1 MIDNKTTTF
10 LQAIQQHLTS
20 TSEVYIQ
27 GSTVTMYAI
36 KTILQLHQA
45 PRHISILI
53 SDDNANNIIDADEDA
68 VSRNQLNAHF
78 VHQQVSHTISE
89 TVAIRQGFCGL
100 NTVLIKTDD
109 RVHSFLF
116 TSPVVSPQ
124 LLGVQ
129 PSTTPVIITPI
140 DGAAAE
146 QHLALFLDY
155 WNDSPDIGPTLLH
168 KINTVTAKATPV
180 DQYHYTLQHVF
191 HDFQRVK
198 RQESIERSGYF
209 KSKIWQLLYNF
220 QKDAVLGAID
230 KIEKYGGCI
239 IADSVGLGKTFE
251 ALGVMKYYQ
260 QRNDRVLVLC
270 PKRLYENWAVYRSSD
285 RRNILIDD
293 RFNYD
298 LLFHTDLTRY
308 DGMSNG
314 VDLENFYWENF
325 DLIVIDESHNFRN
338 NNPSNQRKTRY
349 QRLMEDILKKG
360 VKTKVLLLSATPV
373 NNKLKDLKNQIYFIT
388 EDDDR
393 ALTHVGINSIN
404 EVLRKTQSEFNKW
417 LDGNNDRQNLL
428 SRLDGRYFKMLDLLT
443 IARSRKHIEKY
454 YDTKD
459 IGTFPERLKP
469 SNQESPIDKEG
480 RFPHISVINNQLLKL
495 NMAVYNPT
503 KYIRA
508 DKKEEYEQKYDY
520 TVKNGSI
527 FRQESREESLVSL
540 MRVNF
545 LKRLE
550 SSIASFTITMGRFL
564 DAINENIN
572 RVNHFQRNADTMVA
586 DISILDIEDDDY
598 DPELL
603 IGNKVQILIQDLDLL
618 RYKDELIRD
627 RNDIEFILDA
637 AKQISPERDAK
648 LIKLKEV
655 IQEKVTNPINVGNRK
670 ILLFTAFA
678 DTATYL
684 YDQLAE
690 WLHTE
695 YQIYSG
701 VVSGGQSQNKTNL
714 ANSNNK
720 FNDIISNFSP
730 RSKKRDQFSNE
741 VGAEVD
747 LLIGTDCIS
756 EGQNLQDCDFLINY
770 DIHWNPVRIVQR
782 FGRIDRIGST
792 NTQIQLVNFWPNMA
806 LNAYINLIDRVKGRM
821 EILDISATGDEN
833 IIETDVMHG
842 ELDYRTKQLIQLK
855 ERVIDLEDLQGGI
868 SITDLTFNDFKVDLD
883 HLTPA
888 ELEQLDDLVR
898 GHHAVVRSH
907 MSELR
912 PGVIYCIQ
920 DSRQLAEYAEV
931 NPLYPYYLVYVTMT
945 GEVLYHAREPKRI
958 LDALRTL
965 CLQRVDDDKALMQDY
980 ATAVRQGR
988 QLQQYQSL
996 WQVALDSIRGTTERS
1011 ALDSLAQP
1019 HGTTKAV
1026 AAHTQDDYHLINYIV
1041 VR

>member
-10 LQAIQQHLTS
+10 LQVINNHVTS
-20 TSEVYIQ
+20 DSYLYIQ
-27 GSTVTMYAI
+27 GSSVTLYALKSLLYLDI
-36 KTILQLHQA
+36 VPSQ
-45 PRHISILI
+45 ISVLI
-53 SDDNANNIIDADEDA
+53 DDNNPTRIIDSNDDA
-68 VSRNQLNAHF
+68 TSRNFMNAHF
-78 VHQQVSHTISE
+78 ATAQVAEGIGNKIN
-89 TVAIRQGFCGL
+89 VKKGYCGL
-100 NTVLIKTDD
+100 NTLIVKNQNNT
-109 RVHSFLF
+109 HSFLF
-116 TSPVVSPQ
+116 TSPTFSPQVLGIQPSVSPI
-124 LLGVQ
+124 
-129 PSTTPVIITPI
+129 VITHINEEQ
-140 DGAAAE
+140 AE

-155 WNDSPDIGPTLLH
+155 WKDGSDLSSVLIEKL
-168 KINTVTAKATPV
+168 KAVQAKANPV
-180 DQYHYTLQHVF
+180 EQYYYVLQHVF

-209 KSKIWQLLYNF
+209 KSEIWKLLYNF

-270 PKRLYENWAVYRSSD
+270 PKRLYENWAVYRSTD

-308 DGMSNG
+308 EGMSNG

-388 EDDDR
+388 EDDDK

-404 EVLRKTQSEFNKW
+404 EVLRKTQLEFNKW
-417 LDGNNDRQNLL
+417 LDGNNDRQDLL
-428 SRLDGRYFKMLDLLT
+428 NRLDGRYFKMLDLLT

-459 IGTFPERLKP
+459 IGKFPERLKP
-469 SNQESPIDKEG
+469 DNQESPIDSEG
-480 RFPHISVINNQLLKL
+480 KFPHISVINNQLLKL

-508 DKKEEYEQKYDY
+508 DKKEEYKEKYDY

-550 SSIASFTITMGRFL
+550 SSIASFTITMERFL

-572 RVNHFQRNADTMVA
+572 RVDHFQRNADTMVA

-627 RNDIEFILDA
+627 RNDIEFILTA
-637 AKQISPERDAK
+637 AQKISPNRDAK
-648 LIKLKEV
+648 LTKLKEV
-655 IQEKVTNPINVGNRK
+655 ITNKLENPINLGNKK

-684 YDQLAE
+684 YDQLVD
-690 WLHTE
+690 WLRDE
-695 YQIYSG
+695 YGIYSG
-701 VVSGGQSQNKTNL
+701 VVSGGQSQNRTNL
-714 ANSNNK
+714 AQSNNK

-730 RSKKRDQFSNE
+730 KSKKRDQFATE
-741 VGAEVD
+741 VSAEIDV
-747 LLIGTDCIS
+747 LIGTDCIS

-883 HLTPA
+883 HLSPA
-888 ELEQLDDLVR
+888 ELEQMDVLVR

-907 MSELR
+907 MKEFV
-912 PGVIYCIQ
+912 PGVIFCIK
-920 DSRQLAEYAEV
+920 DSRQLEEYAEI
-931 NPLYPYYLVYVTMT
+931 NPLYLYYLVYVTMA
-945 GEVLYHAREPKRI
+945 GDILYHSREPKKI
-958 LDALRTL
+958 LDAMRTL
-965 CLQRVDDDKALMQDY
+965 CLQRIDDDQVLMNEFAHSVQ
-980 ATAVRQGR
+980 QGKK
-988 QLQQYQSL
+988 
-996 WQVALDSIRGTTERS
+996 LDSYQVLWLAALNSIKGTTERS

-1019 HGTTKAV
+1019 YGTTKAV
-1026 AAHTQDDYHLINYIV
+1026 AADTQDDYHLINYIV
-1041 VR
+1041 VK

>member
-10 LQAIQQHLTS
+10 LQAIQEFVTLD
-20 TSEVYIQ
+20 SEVYIQ
-27 GSTVTMYAI
+27 GTTVTLYAL
-36 KTILQLHQA
+36 KSLLSFDVSPST
-45 PRHISILI
+45 ISILV
-53 SDDNANNIIDADEDA
+53 SNKNHNEIIDADDDA
-68 VSRNQLNAHF
+68 VSRNQMDTHF
-78 VHQQVSHTISE
+78 VTNLLAGTIDDNIS
-89 TVAIRQGFCGL
+89 IRVGFCGL
-100 NTVLIKTDD
+100 NTLIVKNPDST
-109 RVHSFLF
+109 HSFLF
-116 TSPVVSPQ
+116 TTPIFSQQV
-124 LLGVQ
+124 LGVQ
-129 PSTTPVIITPI
+129 PNSVPIFITHI
-140 DGAAAE
+140 DGAQAE
-146 QHLALFLDY
+146 QHLSLFLDY
-155 WNDSPDIGPTLLH
+155 WKGSA
-168 KINTVTAKATPV
+168 TVGAELVDTMMSVLNKSNPV
-180 DQYHYTLQHVF
+180 DQYHYVLQHVF

-209 KSKIWQLLYNF
+209 KSEIWKLLYNF

-308 DGMSNG
+308 EGMSNG
-314 VDLENFYWENF
+314 VDLANFYWENF

-373 NNKLKDLKNQIYFIT
+373 NNKLKDLKNQLYFIT
-388 EDDDR
+388 EDDDQ

-404 EVLRKTQSEFNKW
+404 EVLRKTQLEFNKW
-417 LDGNNDRQNLL
+417 LDGNNDRENLL
-428 SRLDGRYFKMLDLLT
+428 GRLDGRYFKMLDLLT

-459 IGTFPERLKP
+459 IGKFPERLKP
-469 SNQESPIDKEG
+469 INEESPIDSDGK
-480 RFPHISVINNQLLKL
+480 FPHISTINNQLLKL

-503 KYIRA
+503 KYVRA
-508 DKKEEYEQKYDY
+508 DKKEEYKEKYDY

-564 DAINENIN
+564 DNINDNIN
-572 RVNHFQRNADTMVA
+572 RVDHFQRNAETLVA
-586 DISILDIEDDDY
+586 DISILEVEDDDY

-627 RNDIEFILDA
+627 RNDIEFILKA
-637 AKQISPERDAK
+637 ANQITPDRDAK
-648 LIKLKEV
+648 LTRLKEV
-655 IQEKVTNPINVGNRK
+655 ISHKLNKPINLGNKK

-690 WLHTE
+690 WLKEE
-695 YQIYSG
+695 YNIYSG
-701 VVSGGQSQNKTNL
+701 VVSGGQSQNRTNL
-714 ANSNNK
+714 PDSNNK
-720 FNDIISNFSP
+720 FNEIISNFSP
-730 RSKKRDQFSNE
+730 KSKKRDQFALNIS
-741 VGAEVD
+741 AEIDV
-747 LLIGTDCIS
+747 LIGTDCIS

-883 HLTPA
+883 HLTPT
-888 ELEQLDDLVR
+888 ELDQMSDLVR
-898 GHHAVVRSH
+898 GHHAVVKSH
-907 MSELR
+907 MSEFE
-912 PGVIYCIQ
+912 PGVIFCIQ
-920 DSRQLAEYAEV
+920 DSRKLEEYAEV
-931 NPLYPYYLVYVTMT
+931 NPLYPYYLVYVTMA
-945 GEVLYHAREPKRI
+945 GGVLFHSREPKKI
-958 LDALRTL
+958 LDAMRTL
-965 CLQRVDDDKALMQDY
+965 CLQRIDNDQQLMQDF
-980 ATAVRQGR
+980 AKSV
-988 QLQQYQSL
+988 QYGAKL
-996 WQVALDSIRGTTERS
+996 EKVSIFMASGTR
-1011 ALDSLAQP
+1011 
-1019 HGTTKAV
+1019 
-1026 AAHTQDDYHLINYIV
+1026 
-1041 VR
+1041 